1 MAKNILLK
9 CSYIVKKISGG
20 DFEIY
25 FQTQQTK
32 CARFR
37 VSTVSSS
44 ASCQNRKKVFFFLN
58 DTCIIP
64 PSKIE
69 YPRGMKTAVIPNNPL
84 RCHHVMN
91 AAPGRTLT
99 ETPFLRAQRRVG

>member
-1 MAKNILLK
+1 MCQVL
-9 CSYIVKKISGG
+9 SFY
-20 DFEIY
+20 
-25 FQTQQTK
+25 
-32 CARFR
+32 
-37 VSTVSSS
+37 S
-44 ASCQNRKKVFFFLN
+44 ASCKIEKKFFFLN

-64 PSKIE
+64 PSKLE

-99 ETPFLRAQRRVG
+99 ETPFLHAQRRGGREKAFIHRALAVF